1 MCVLLLLLFVCCFVC
16 LVGWSVFSGVLFSSL
31 LLLLSLSSLLLSLMK
46 QENKVVLDDVE
57 VVGFGNTE
65 PRVTNSNFLLVVLEI
80 SFAEGA
86 TIE

>member
-1 MCVLLLLLFVCCFVC
+1 
-16 LVGWSVFSGVLFSSL
+16 
-31 LLLLSLSSLLLSLMK
+31 MK